1 MRAGP
6 GFPYLL
12 IVLLDNCPNCDVKKV
27 HRLRGGQKSHCVP
40 ADPIM
45 FPICPHCSLRSLTSY
60 CHGSFISSDPAN
72 AGYSYCMSI
81 TIINSLFITGLTAD
95 F

>member
-12 IVLLDNCPNCDVKKV
+12 IVLLDGCPNCDVKKI
-27 HRLRGGQKSHCVP
+27 HGLRGGKESHCVP

-45 FPICPHCSLRSLTSY
+45 FPICPQ
-60 CHGSFISSDPAN
+60 GSFR
-72 AGYSYCMSI
+72 
-81 TIINSLFITGLTAD
+81 LLTLD
-95 F
+95 CHDCF